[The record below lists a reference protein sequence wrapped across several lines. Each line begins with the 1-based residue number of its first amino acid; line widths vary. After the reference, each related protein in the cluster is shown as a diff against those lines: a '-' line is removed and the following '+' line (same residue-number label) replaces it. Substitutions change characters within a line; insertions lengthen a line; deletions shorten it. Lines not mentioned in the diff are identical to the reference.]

1 MQNSYN
7 FANRYTNI
15 AYHQHQIEILEGR
28 KNMQK
33 NQFVQHYTFPGKW
46 QFAFD
51 SIVIVVQMLYWPCSK
66 NLCTKKKKNEGENL
80 KCFSQVLE
88 TDNRFQTHN
97 IPRRWWWCWLS
108 KLFAIDW
115 RWHCLS
121 VRGSL
126 LFDFH
131 CSLVSCCSS
140 YLEIGNIVFARWEN
154 SSA

>member
-1 MQNSYN
+1 MHTINIKSRYSRGGRTCRKTNLYN
-7 FANRYTNI
+7 TTHFQENGNL
-15 AYHQHQIEILEGR
+15 H
-28 KNMQK
+28 
-33 NQFVQHYTFPGKW
+33 
-46 QFAFD
+46 
-51 SIVIVVQMLYWPCSK
+51 SIRLSLWCRCHIGHAAKICA
-66 NLCTKKKKNEGENL
+66 TKKNEGENL